1 MRKSVEGAEFKLD
14 TTSTPVGANNHG
26 SRKNKSIDLP
36 KASFL
41 SKDEKLVSDKYKH
54 LQMISG

>member
-14 TTSTPVGANNHG
+14 TTSTPDGADRG
-26 SRKNKSIDLP
+26 GRKTKSIDLP

-41 SKDEKLVSDKYKH
+41 SKNTEQVSANYKH